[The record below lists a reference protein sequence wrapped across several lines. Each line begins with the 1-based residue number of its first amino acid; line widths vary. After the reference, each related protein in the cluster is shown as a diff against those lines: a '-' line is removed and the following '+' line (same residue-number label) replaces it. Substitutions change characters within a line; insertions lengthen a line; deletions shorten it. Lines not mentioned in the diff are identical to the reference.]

1 MVGTTKARNQM
12 NETAQIKGYG
22 LFQRGKGGKWYC
34 IARTEGGNCLAGAE
48 RILEAKAWPLYA
60 PSIGKRRLSLYTG
73 LDVQYMEVKCRQKN
87 YAGGHETAPVFVQT
101 PEEQEAF
108 EAFERMEFARQL
120 VTNFPHRS
128 EAYLSETFPD
138 HAVALKEVFACRS
151 SILGSET
158 P

>member
-1 MVGTTKARNQM
+1 MVGASKARNQM
-12 NETAQIKGYG
+12 NETAQFKGYG

-48 RILEAKAWPLYA
+48 RILEAKAWHLYA
-60 PSIGKRRLSLYTG
+60 PSIGKRRISLYTG

-108 EAFERMEFARQL
+108 EAFERMEFARHL
-120 VTNFPHRS
+120 VATFPYRD
-128 EAYLSETFPD
+128 EAYLAATFPN
-138 HAVALKEVFACRS
+138 HASELKQLFV
-151 SILGSET
+151 GSRQAIS
-158 P
+158 PSQQ

>member
-34 IARTEGGNCLAGAE
+34 IARTEGGNSLAGAE

-73 LDVQYMEVKCRQKN
+73 LNVQSMAVTMRQKN
-87 YAGGHETAPVFVQT
+87 YAGGHEMAPVFIQT

-108 EAFERMEFARQL
+108 EAFERMEFARHL
-120 VTNFPHRS
+120 VATFPHRD
-128 EAYLSETFPD
+128 EAYLANTFPN
-138 HAVALKEVFACRS
+138 HASELKEVFSCRR
-151 SILGSET
+151 G
-158 P
+158 